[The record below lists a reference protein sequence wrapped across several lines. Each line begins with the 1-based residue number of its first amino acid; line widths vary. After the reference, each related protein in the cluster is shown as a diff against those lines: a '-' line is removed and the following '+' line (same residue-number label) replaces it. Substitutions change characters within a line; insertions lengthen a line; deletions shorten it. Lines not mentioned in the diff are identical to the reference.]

1 MNVNVKEEFF
11 RLKDRWIH
19 SKGEERKKA
28 DAELQAFFD
37 SLKPEDNELLE
48 EAVNEDFASIHQK
61 VEETVR
67 LAEQISIR
75 KQLEEILPVI
85 SVSEFAKR
93 YFGRSASWLHQ
104 RINGNAVHG
113 KPAEFTPEEKQL
125 LANALRDMADK
136 LNQAAS
142 AVA

>member
-1 MNVNVKEEFF
+1 MNVKEEFF

-19 SKGEERKKA
+19 SKGEERERA
-28 DAELQAFFD
+28 DADMQAFFD
-37 SLKPEDNELLE
+37 SLTPEDNALLK
-48 EAVNEDFASIHQK
+48 EAVNEDFARIHQK
-61 VEETVR
+61 VEESVR

-75 KQLEEILPVI
+75 KQLEEVLPVL

-113 KPAEFTPEEKQL
+113 KPAEFTPEEKQT
-125 LANALRDMADK
+125 LARALRDMASK
-136 LNQAAS
+136 LEQAAA